1 MTLDQK
7 KEFAKLLYIR
17 ERLTQKEVAARVGIG
32 EHALGRWVKEYGWD
46 KLRRSLLVTKQEQIA
61 HLYAQLEALS
71 ELIAQQEVKVADSK
85 QADIYTKL
93 TAAIRNLETEINI
106 GDCIEIGMEFC
117 DYVRQNAPEKIGETV
132 DLFDSYIK
140 SRMSR

>member
-7 KEFAKLLYIR
+7 KEFAKILYIR
-17 ERLTQKEVAARVGIG
+17 ERLTQKEVAARVSIG

-61 HLYAQLEALS
+61 HLYAQLETLS
-71 ELIAQQEVKVADSK
+71 ELIANQEVKVADSK

-93 TAAIRNLETEINI
+93 SAAIRNLETEINI